1 MRVAPLP
8 TQGVAESMLGARAP
22 RAQDTQVMAL
32 RLVARAERAVAPAA
46 VLGAPVALMP
56 VVLEAWPAEA

>member
-1 MRVAPLP
+1 
-8 TQGVAESMLGARAP
+8 MLGARAP

-46 VLGAPVALMP
+46 VLGAPVALMRVALMPVALMP
-56 VVLEAWPAEA
+56 VVLEAWPAEP